1 MSKKDRKKQ
10 PDKKMPNI
18 ASIQNDILRMEQG
31 KSGTEFRSIIIGDG
45 DSRNYGGRNGYRLH
59 KNDEDRVISA
69 VIIPGRIK
77 IDNKGYAIVKFDDGT
92 TGKYEITDIILA
104 LANIADSHIN
114 RYYLTTGAYLSVHMG
129 FDLESPDYNTG
140 DEDSRVDVDK
150 MVVSLYDG
158 YNTDKNESE
167 DRREAGI
174 RALYEDLVANDF
186 TAAFY
191 IWENVKRIC
200 NLVEP
205 TREIIPHITEAEKL
219 AIQFADQ
226 VDKAIERERSSY
238 KYIYQLISKE
248 SNGVELVRQK
258 YNPKPCTD
266 DEAVRILTDLYS
278 KDEIREF
285 MKIYGAYIIDRKG
298 VIKQLINK
306 RMFTEEELHS
316 IIDRA
321 SAFICYADNGNKELL
336 KCLGV
341 NDLVSL
347 YHMGKF
353 DISQISRYVTLKDLL
368 MSNIS
373 KDSKMEILMSGKG
386 DRVFGKTETAIIW
399 ELFEKDYFNI
409 DEIKELE
416 LVRYLHVNTIIK
428 NYLNEKKRKIAAE
441 LDIAPAISD
450 DKIVEF
456 FTPDLI
462 VRELRSGISDEQK
475 GFYNN
480 VLRSLYEAAGRDI
493 EQEITDFIMN
503 GKDENSVQEYLECM
517 KLYNDGFLSVD
528 TLKRIGMPESI
539 VENDYVNDMRD
550 TKLIEFFNGELLSQD
565 ALVEL
570 LDEGFDNK
578 VFDLISEG
586 MSARAIKGFYSTLQL
601 IEFTKTTVDE
611 DGTTIPAKLNYS
623 QLAEIKEDIETGLID
638 QNSSK
643 KSRTTLL
650 DMYLDGRLS
659 YAELYGLKDAG
670 VISQQEADE
679 INDHFNLD
687 KGVEALEKAGIS
699 GQPIQNLF
707 RPQPMPGPKP
717 TPAPK
722 PGPKKSAAG
731 IDGHLIADFYTKM
744 GATTAIQI
752 DADSCPVFEGYV
764 IIPIVSKKIGFL
776 EGDDGRT
783 YILPLKIILEQINN
797 PRGQMDLIGN
807 ATSRNGFNSNKN
819 YVRSTN
825 HTMNWVENTVKKA
838 AEISPVMTSKDVKE
852 FKKNNA
858 VLINA
863 VRNSYKSRRA
873 NPII

>member
-306 RMFTEEELHS
+306 RMFTEE
-316 IIDRA
+316 
-321 SAFICYADNGNKELL
+321 
-336 KCLGV
+336 
-341 NDLVSL
+341 
-347 YHMGKF
+347 
-353 DISQISRYVTLKDLL
+353 
-368 MSNIS
+368 
-373 KDSKMEILMSGKG
+373 
-386 DRVFGKTETAIIW
+386 
-399 ELFEKDYFNI
+399 
-409 DEIKELE
+409 
-416 LVRYLHVNTIIK
+416 
-428 NYLNEKKRKIAAE
+428 
-441 LDIAPAISD
+441 
-450 DKIVEF
+450 
-456 FTPDLI
+456 
-462 VRELRSGISDEQK
+462 
-475 GFYNN
+475 
-480 VLRSLYEAAGRDI
+480 
-493 EQEITDFIMN
+493 
-503 GKDENSVQEYLECM
+503 
-517 KLYNDGFLSVD
+517 
-528 TLKRIGMPESI
+528 
-539 VENDYVNDMRD
+539 
-550 TKLIEFFNGELLSQD
+550 
-565 ALVEL
+565 
-570 LDEGFDNK
+570 
-578 VFDLISEG
+578 
-586 MSARAIKGFYSTLQL
+586 
-601 IEFTKTTVDE
+601 
-611 DGTTIPAKLNYS
+611 
-623 QLAEIKEDIETGLID
+623 
-638 QNSSK
+638 
-643 KSRTTLL
+643 
-650 DMYLDGRLS
+650 
-659 YAELYGLKDAG
+659 
-670 VISQQEADE
+670 
-679 INDHFNLD
+679 
-687 KGVEALEKAGIS
+687 
-699 GQPIQNLF
+699 
-707 RPQPMPGPKP
+707 
-717 TPAPK
+717 
-722 PGPKKSAAG
+722 
-731 IDGHLIADFYTKM
+731 
-744 GATTAIQI
+744 
-752 DADSCPVFEGYV
+752 
-764 IIPIVSKKIGFL
+764 
-776 EGDDGRT
+776 
-783 YILPLKIILEQINN
+783 
-797 PRGQMDLIGN
+797 
-807 ATSRNGFNSNKN
+807 
-819 YVRSTN
+819 
-825 HTMNWVENTVKKA
+825 
-838 AEISPVMTSKDVKE
+838 
-852 FKKNNA
+852 
-858 VLINA
+858 
-863 VRNSYKSRRA
+863 
-873 NPII
+873 